1 MGGVNFTTC
10 SKINNKFTKKNLQRK
25 IYKEKLSPGSFF
37 RGGSPALDLALDLG
51 FDLAPEQQIERIEN
65 LQGASQSQTISKPSK

>member
-25 IYKEKLSPGSFF
+25 IYKYKLSPGSSF
-37 RGGSPALDLALDLG
+37 RWEPPVLDLALDLS
-51 FDLAPEQQIERIEN
+51 FDLAPEQQIEGNEN